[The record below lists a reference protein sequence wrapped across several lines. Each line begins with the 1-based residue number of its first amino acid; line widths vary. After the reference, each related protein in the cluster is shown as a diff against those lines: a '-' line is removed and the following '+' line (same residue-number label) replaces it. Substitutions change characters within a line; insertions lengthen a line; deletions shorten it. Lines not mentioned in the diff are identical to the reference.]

1 MSSPSPTNNN
11 IPSNNTPINPP
22 SSPSNNNIPS
32 NNIPINP
39 PLSPSNN
46 NNPSVFTFTQP
57 SILNQII
64 DGSGYEITNVQDVD
78 LSGNFV
84 TGTTFVSTNPELFDP
99 NINHDLKETIV
110 ISTVPNTDPISNQ
123 LITTIKDYASKIKCS
138 DFHGKGSVDDYKELF
153 AAAANIANETKQMEL
168 DVDIDGFNDFGAAA
182 DELSNLFTSFTTRL
196 QNVNIINDNNFLR
209 AVSNALEKIYNLSLI
224 FGRFKETIIATST
237 ITVPK
242 SVVEARNVINGVI
255 DEVSCAMNYIG
266 NFVNPDPLLV
276 KAQLSDTEKN
286 IITKAVNT
294 IENWNILC
302 DQGVSIALNNSSD
315 IKDIKL
321 SNQNFKAKS
330 IALKSLS
337 ASLRTK
343 LNNLH
348 L

>member
-1 MSSPSPTNNN
+1 MSTTPTNSND
-11 IPSNNTPINPP
+11 PSNNTPINPP
-22 SSPSNNNIPS
+22 LSPTNNSNNS
-32 NNIPINP
+32 NNSN
-39 PLSPSNN
+39 SNN
-46 NNPSVFTFTQP
+46 SNSSVFTFTQP
-57 SILNQII
+57 SILNQVL
-64 DGSGYEITNVQDVD
+64 DGSGYEITNVQGVD

-84 TGTTFVSTNPELFDP
+84 TETTFVSTHPELFDP
-99 NINHDLKETIV
+99 DINQDLKESLV
-110 ISTVPNTDPISNQ
+110 ISISPDINPVSTQ
-123 LITTIKDYASKIKCS
+123 LITSIKDYASKIKCS

-153 AAAANIANETKQMEL
+153 IAAANIAHETKQMEL
-168 DVDIDGFNDFGAAA
+168 NVDIDGFNDFGAAA

-196 QNVNIINDNNFLR
+196 QNVNIINDDNFLR
-209 AVSNALEKIYNLSLI
+209 AVLNALEKIYNLSLV

-242 SVVEARNVINGVI
+242 SVVEARNAINGVI

-276 KAQLSDTEKN
+276 KAQLSDTEKT
-286 IITKAVNT
+286 IINKAVDT

-315 IKDIKL
+315 IQNIKL

-337 ASLRTK
+337 AALRTK